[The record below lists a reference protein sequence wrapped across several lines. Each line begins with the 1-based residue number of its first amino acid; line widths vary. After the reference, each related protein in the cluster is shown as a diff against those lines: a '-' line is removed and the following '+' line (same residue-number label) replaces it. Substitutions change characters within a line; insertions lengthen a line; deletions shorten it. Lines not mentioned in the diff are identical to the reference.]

1 MVTDTQTPTAT
12 VQKTEEAQN
21 KLAEGYWAVKN
32 GAAYVRMASE
42 FINVV
47 GPEALSFLQ
56 GMVTNDLEKLAL
68 HTGCEVAYLTAKG
81 SMVGF
86 GRAFKVPDGL
96 LLETQVGERSKI
108 LEFLNKYLIS
118 EEAELLEATGYSL
131 LHVVGD
137 QALTKQ
143 NEFVLTCPTPL
154 GFVAVVSDSAPAPS
168 LACASDEILEVLRI
182 EAGVPIFGRDM
193 TEKTIPLE
201 ANLERAI
208 SYTKGCYIGQEVIAR
223 GTYRGQM
230 NKRLMGLLL
239 GPAEVAPGAE
249 LFGSASQS
257 ELQASER
264 KVGWLTSVTASIR
277 LGQHVALGYVHRDF
291 LQPGTRLQTKEGA
304 VAVVSELPF

>member
-1 MVTDTQTPTAT
+1 MVTETHTPTAR
-12 VQKTEEAQN
+12 AQGSETGRSN
-21 KLAEGYWAVKN
+21 IADAYWVAKN
-32 GAAYVRMASE
+32 SVAYVTGGSE
-42 FINVV
+42 FIKVV

-56 GMVTNDLEKLAL
+56 GMVTNDLEKLPLNA
-68 HTGCEVAYLTAKG
+68 GCEVAYLTAKG

-86 GRAFKVPDGL
+86 GRAFKLADGL
-96 LLETQVGERSKI
+96 LLEAQEGERSKI
-108 LEFLNKYLIS
+108 LEFLKKYLIS
-118 EEAELLEATGYSL
+118 EEAELLEVPGYRL

-137 QALTKQ
+137 HAMTKQ
-143 NEFVLTCPTPL
+143 HEFLLTCPTLL

-168 LACASDEILEVLRI
+168 LVRASDDVFEMLRI
-182 EAGVPIFGRDM
+182 EGGLPIFGRDM

-239 GPAEVAPGAE
+239 GPAAPAPGAE
-249 LFGSASQS
+249 LFGPASPP
-257 ELQASER
+257 ELQPSER

-291 LQPGTRLQTKEGA
+291 LEPGTRLHTKEGG
-304 VAVVSELPF
+304 VAIVSDLPF